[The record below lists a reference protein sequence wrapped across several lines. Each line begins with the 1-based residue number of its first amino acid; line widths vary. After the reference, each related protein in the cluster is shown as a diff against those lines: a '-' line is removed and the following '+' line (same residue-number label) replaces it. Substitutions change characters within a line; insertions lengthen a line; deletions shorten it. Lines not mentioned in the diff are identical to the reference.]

1 MLISVFKTISE
12 KFSFGVSAK
21 MRETGFL
28 RLLILICAI
37 FLSSPNSFAQE
48 KNNFQVKSQEVSEV
62 DGVPVLTKHLPDYDS
77 ARNRAS
83 YILNQDDLRN
93 TLGKRQIFDLI
104 DFQGGT
110 EAVAA
115 PYPQGKLLIV
125 EYSNPQSSIDID
137 NQIKQRI
144 AENGQNYTFVYRRI
158 GNYNAFVFDAADES
172 AANALLD
179 QVKYEKTIQWLG
191 SDPFAFRRA
200 EREFINSTASLFY
213 STVVAIVSGLGLS
226 VLAGLGIGII
236 FFYFRK
242 QKRSNMHAFS
252 DAGGMTR
259 LNLDELTSPVSTD
272 KLLGD

>member
-1 MLISVFKTISE
+1 M
-12 KFSFGVSAK
+12 G
-21 MRETGFL
+21 ETGFL
-28 RLLILICAI
+28 RLLILICAV
-37 FLSSPNSFAQE
+37 FLTIDNSFAQQ

-83 YILNQDDLRN
+83 YILNQSDLRN
-93 TLGKRQIFDLI
+93 VLGEQQVFDLI

-125 EYSNPQSSIDID
+125 EYSNPQSSIEID
-137 NQIKQRI
+137 ERIKQQL
-144 AENGQNYTFVYRRI
+144 AENSQNPAFVYRRI
-158 GNYNAFVFDAADES
+158 GNYNVFVFDASDES
-172 AANALLD
+172 AANSLID
-179 QVKYEKTIQWLG
+179 QIKYEKIVQWLG
-191 SDPFAFRRA
+191 TDPFAFRRA
-200 EREFINSTASLFY
+200 EREFIESTASLFY

-226 VLAGLGIGII
+226 VLAGLCVGII
-236 FFYFRK
+236 FFYFRR
-242 QKRSNMHAFS
+242 QRRSNMRAFS